1 MLVHP
6 ARSTQA
12 FEYPPSCPTLQL
24 GSHGVITILTPCQPP
39 PYGPL
44 MLHSFLG
51 SPRFVNTDALKVR
64 MPLTCGWMVKIGLNP
79 LVKAKL
85 RQKP

>member
-24 GSHGVITILTPCQPP
+24 GSHGVITITILTP
-39 PYGPL
+39 
-44 MLHSFLG
+44 
-51 SPRFVNTDALKVR
+51 PRAA
-64 MPLTCGWMVKIGLNP
+64 P
-79 LVKAKL
+79 
-85 RQKP
+85 